1 MARNLSSSARVATS
15 LNPPLK
21 ARNSRENDNDDDN
34 DYDYDYDN
42 DNDNGD
48 NDDDRK

>member
-21 ARNSRENDNDDDN
+21 ARNSRENDNDDDDN
-34 DYDYDYDN
+34 NDYDN
-42 DNDNGD
+42 DNDNYD
-48 NDDDRK
+48 NDDDHK